1 MYETAGPAVDD
12 ERTNLAAADGPPAL
26 AVPYDATHLGA
37 KPLRTERMV
46 LRPLLPTDAD
56 DVYEYQRLPEVLRFI
71 PWPERDREEGR
82 QHTEKRAAWRTIADD
97 DDALIFA
104 MVLVGE
110 PSVSFSREGVRGD
123 RVIGDLMVRVSSA
136 EHAQVEIGWVLHP
149 AFQGRGL
156 AFEGAREV
164 LRFAFESLNAHRVQ
178 ALLASRNLASAALCE
193 RLGMR
198 REGTMVEEEYHYGE
212 WEDTAVYGI
221 LRREWAAAADSATA
235 ARLS

>member
-1 MYETAGPAVDD
+1 MHETAEPAVNH
-12 ERTNLAAADGPPAL
+12 EHPNLTPADGPPAL
-26 AVPYDATHLGA
+26 AVPYDATHLDA
-37 KPLRTERMV
+37 RPLRTERMV

-82 QHTEKRAAWRTIADD
+82 QHTVKRAAWRTVAAD

-110 PSVSFSREGVRGD
+110 PSVSISREGDRGD
-123 RVIGDLMVRVSSA
+123 RVIGDIMLRVSSA
-136 EHAQVEIGWVLHP
+136 EHAQLEIGWVVHP
-149 AFQGRGL
+149 DFQGRGL

-164 LRFAFESLNAHRVQ
+164 QRFAFESLRAHRVQ
-178 ALLASRNLASAALCE
+178 AMLASRNLASAALCE

-198 REGTMVEEEYHYGE
+198 REGTMREEEYHYGE

-221 LRREWAAAADSATA
+221 LRREWAAAAAASAA
-235 ARLS
+235 PLS

>member
-1 MYETAGPAVDD
+1 VHETAGAAVDDVDD

-26 AVPYDATHLGA
+26 AVPYDATHLDA
-37 KPLRTERMV
+37 TPLRTERMV
-46 LRPLLPTDAD
+46 LRPLLPSDAD

-123 RVIGDLMVRVSSA
+123 RVIGDLMLRVSSA
-136 EHAQVEIGWVLHP
+136 EHAQLEIGWVVHP

-178 ALLASRNLASAALCE
+178 ALLAARNLASAALCE

-198 REGTMVEEEYHYGE
+198 REGTMLEEEYHYGE

-221 LRREWAAAADSATA
+221 LRREWAAAAAD
-235 ARLS
+235 R